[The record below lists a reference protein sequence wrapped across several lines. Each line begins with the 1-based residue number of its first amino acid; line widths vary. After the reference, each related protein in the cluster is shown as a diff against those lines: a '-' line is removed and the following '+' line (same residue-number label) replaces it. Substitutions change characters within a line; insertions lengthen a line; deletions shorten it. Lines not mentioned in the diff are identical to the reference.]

1 MIFPE
6 FDALLDC
13 YPKIIV
19 AHFVPELIPLQSSF
33 NALQNMSTGKAY
45 GPNKKTNKPREG
57 KEGSRSSKIQ
67 FGCII
72 RPSAAANLERFQY
85 IDGHGGDTVLSAQNP
100 TASILFMISVVNDR
114 YDCRRSGN
122 LHKAK
127 KHTVMLRT
135 GRKKSQR
142 GETSKVRSTRTK

>member
-1 MIFPE
+1 
-6 FDALLDC
+6 
-13 YPKIIV
+13 
-19 AHFVPELIPLQSSF
+19 
-33 NALQNMSTGKAY
+33 MSTGKAY
-45 GPNKKTNKPREG
+45 GPKKKTNKPREG

-72 RPSAAANLERFQY
+72 RRSAAANLERFQY

-100 TASILFMISVVNDR
+100 TASILFMISVVNDM

>member
-45 GPNKKTNKPREG
+45 GPKRKQTSPGRGKKAVVVPK
-57 KEGSRSSKIQ
+57 SSL
-67 FGCII
+67 
-72 RPSAAANLERFQY
+72 AASLDQVQLLTWRDFN
-85 IDGHGGDTVLSAQNP
+85 
-100 TASILFMISVVNDR
+100 ISMDMGATL
-114 YDCRRSGN
+114 C
-122 LHKAK
+122 
-127 KHTVMLRT
+127 
-135 GRKKSQR
+135 
-142 GETSKVRSTRTK
+142 